1 METVLG
7 VLTREVHSRCC
18 SRRNDNL
25 NVNTQLGKKSF
36 SSQASKEENSFPF
49 VFYYFFFTKQNP
61 GQGTAMQDMRARA
74 RGKWPKVPAVNR
86 STLVADSTLLQ
97 LESGVESK
105 RSGRDVHTK
114 SRRVG

>member
-1 METVLG
+1 
-7 VLTREVHSRCC
+7 
-18 SRRNDNL
+18 
-25 NVNTQLGKKSF
+25 
-36 SSQASKEENSFPF
+36 
-49 VFYYFFFTKQNP
+49 
-61 GQGTAMQDMRARA
+61 MQDMRARA
-74 RGKWPKVPAVNR
+74 HGKWPKVPAVNR